1 MAKRGETRER
11 LLRTAATLFQTQ
23 GYHATGLNQVV
34 AEGRAP
40 KGSLYFHF
48 PRGKEQLAAESV
60 ALSAAEVRER
70 LLAVL
75 HESPTG
81 APGGPPVSTLPE
93 GTDTDGLPGLDG
105 VLELFA
111 TQLVASDFRRGCP
124 VATVA
129 LDAAGE
135 SEEIRSACAAAYDSW
150 REVLVE
156 FLLRRGVAADR
167 APGLATTVLAAVE
180 GALLLARTERDVAP
194 LRQVGADVR
203 VLIEGAK

>member
-11 LLRTAATLFQTQ
+11 LLKTAATLFQAQ

-48 PRGKEQLAAESV
+48 PGGKEQLAAEAL
-60 ALSAAEVRER
+60 ALSAGEVRAR
-70 LLAVL
+70 LA
-75 HESPTG
+75 G
-81 APGGPPVSTLPE
+81 AS
-93 GTDTDGLPGLDG
+93 D
-105 VLELFA
+105 LEAALEVFA
-111 TQLVASDFRRGCP
+111 ARLVASGFRDGCP

-135 SEEIRSACAAAYDSW
+135 SEPIRVACADAYGSW
-150 REVLVE
+150 RDVVVD
-156 FLLRRGVAADR
+156 FLLRQGVSAGRAA
-167 APGLATTVLAAVE
+167 GLATTVLAAVE
-180 GALLLARTERDVAP
+180 GALLLARTQRDVAP
-194 LRQVGADVR
+194 LRQVAADLR

>member
-11 LLRTAATLFQTQ
+11 LLRTAATLFQAQ

-48 PRGKEQLAAESV
+48 PDGKEQLAAESL
-60 ALSAAEVRER
+60 ALSAGEVRRR
-70 LLAVL
+70 LRGV
-75 HESPTG
+75 G
-81 APGGPPVSTLPE
+81 
-93 GTDTDGLPGLDG
+93 DLDAA
-105 VLELFA
+105 LEFFA
-111 TQLVASDFRRGCP
+111 ARLVASDFRDGCP

-129 LDAAGE
+129 LDAAAD
-135 SEEIRSACAAAYDSW
+135 SERIRSACADAYGSW
-150 REVLVE
+150 REVLVD
-156 FLLRRGVAADR
+156 FLVRQGIHVDR

-180 GALLLARTERDVAP
+180 GALLLAKTQRDVAP
-194 LRQVGADVR
+194 LRQVGADLR

>member
-1 MAKRGETRER
+1 MAKRGDTRER

-34 AEGRAP
+34 AEGRVP

-48 PRGKEQLAAESV
+48 PGGKEQLAVESV
-60 ALSAAEVRER
+60 NLSAGVIHAGLR
-70 LLAVL
+70 AV
-75 HESPTG
+75 
-81 APGGPPVSTLPE
+81 
-93 GTDTDGLPGLDG
+93 DDLDG
-105 VLELFA
+105 ALELFA
-111 TQLVASDFRRGCP
+111 QQLVASDFRSGCP

-135 SEEIRSACAAAYDSW
+135 SEQIREACAAAYASW
-150 REVLVE
+150 RELLVE
-156 FLLRRGVAADR
+156 FLVRQGVSAER

-180 GALLLARTERDVAP
+180 GALLLARTQRDVAP

-203 VLIEGAK
+203 VLIEGAR

>member
-48 PRGKEQLAAESV
+48 PGGKEQLAAESV
-60 ALSAAEVRER
+60 ALAAEHINTS
-70 LLAVL
+70 LQA
-75 HESPTG
+75 
-81 APGGPPVSTLPE
+81 A
-93 GTDTDGLPGLDG
+93 DDLDAA
-105 VLELFA
+105 LNLFA
-111 TQLVASDFRRGCP
+111 QLLIASDFKGGCP

-129 LDAAGE
+129 LDVAGE
-135 SEEIRSACAAAYDSW
+135 SEQIRQACAAAYASW
-150 REVLVE
+150 RVQIEN
-156 FLLRRGVAADR
+156 FLARQGVPDNR
-167 APGLATTVLAAVE
+167 ASSLATTILAAVE
-180 GALLLARTERDVAP
+180 GALLLARTQRDVTP
-194 LRQVGADVR
+194 LNQVAADMR